1 MTNKQNNN
9 APIDKWM
16 IARAVVLFI
25 ALFNQML
32 VMAGFSTL
40 PFDDGA
46 VENAVTITLTV
57 SATLWA
63 WWKDN
68 DVTYKARRRTKYNK
82 DEGLK

>member
-1 MTNKQNNN
+1 MTNKQTEN

-32 VMAGFSTL
+32 MMGGLSPL
-40 PFDDGA
+40 PFEDGA
-46 VENAVTITLTV
+46 IESAVTMTLTV
-57 SATLWA
+57 SAALWA

-82 DEGLK
+82 DKGLK

>member
-1 MTNKQNNN
+1 MTNEKKN

-16 IARAVVLFI
+16 IARAVVLFV
-25 ALFNQML
+25 ALINQFL
-32 VMAGFSTL
+32 VMSGFSPL

-46 VENAVTITLTV
+46 VENAVTTTFVIVASLV
-57 SATLWA
+57 A

-82 DEGLK
+82 DNGLK

>member
-1 MTNKQNNN
+1 MTNRQTQN
-9 APIDKWM
+9 APIDRWM

-32 VMAGFSTL
+32 VMSGLSSL

-46 VENAVTITLTV
+46 IESAVTITLTV
-57 SATLWA
+57 SAALWA

-68 DVTYKARRRTKYNK
+68 DVTYKARRRNKFNK
-82 DEGLK
+82 DKGLK